1 MTTTQRHAAW
11 SGLRYGALGLP
22 LAFVALPL
30 YVYMPAYYAEQF
42 GASLAA
48 LGSVLLLVRIFDAV
62 TDPLMGYVA
71 DRLLTLSSS
80 RRMLAMGLGCVV
92 LLLGFL
98 GLFFPPPSVREGV
111 PLLVWCAAMLVV
123 AYLAYSALSITH
135 QAWAARL
142 QGGDLSQSRWVSWR
156 EAATLVGVVMASVLP
171 SVAGMPVTTVALALA
186 LVLAWLA
193 LRGAPHPLPHTV
205 QAHAGA
211 TASSAKGSAIV
222 TVASASGSPSGTTEG
237 LTWSRIAQPWCGA
250 AFRGLLGVFLL
261 NGIASAIPATL
272 LLFFVNDR
280 LQVPGYEGLFLATYF
295 VCAALSLPLWL
306 KVVARFGLGLSWML
320 GMVLSVLAFAGAAL
334 LGPGDIGPF
343 VLICAAS
350 GLALGADLAFP
361 TPLLARV
368 IRQEGASQGLEG
380 AYFGWW
386 NSASKLNLALAAG
399 LVLPLLQWLGYS
411 PGQQN
416 PQGLF
421 ALGLAYAV
429 VPCILKL
436 LAWAALWRWRR
447 QWDKEL

>member
-1 MTTTQRHAAW
+1 MTSGTSAARLA
-11 SGLRYGALGLP
+11 GLRYGALGLP

-42 GASLAA
+42 GAPLAA
-48 LGSVLLLVRIFDAV
+48 LGAVLLLVRIFDAV
-62 TDPLMGYVA
+62 TDPLMGYAA
-71 DRLLTLSSS
+71 DHLLAMSRS
-80 RRMLAMGLGCVV
+80 RRLLAMGLGCVV

-98 GLFFPPPSVREGV
+98 GLFFPPASLRQGSV
-111 PLLVWCAAMLVV
+111 LLGWCAAMLVV
-123 AYLAYSALSITH
+123 AYLAYSILSITH

-156 EAATLVGVVMASVLP
+156 EAATLVGVVLASVLP
-171 SVAGMPVTTVALALA
+171 SVAGMPVTTTVLGFA
-186 LVLAWLA
+186 LVLSWLA
-193 LRGAPHPLPHTV
+193 LRGAPQPVPLPCGN
-205 QAHAGA
+205 AE
-211 TASSAKGSAIV
+211 ASDAAP
-222 TVASASGSPSGTTEG
+222 AG
-237 LTWSRIAQPWCGA
+237 LTWRRLTQPWHGA

-280 LQVPGYEGLFLATYF
+280 LQAPGFEGMFLATYF
-295 VCAALSLPLWL
+295 VCAAASLPLWL
-306 KVVARFGLGLSWML
+306 KVVARIGLAAAWMS
-320 GMVLSVLAFAGAAL
+320 GMLLSVASFAGAAL
-334 LGPGDIGPF
+334 LGVGDVWPF
-343 VLICAAS
+343 LLICAAS

-368 IRQEGASQGLEG
+368 IRHDGASAGLEG

-411 PGQQN
+411 PGQHSA
-416 PQGLF
+416 QGLV
-421 ALGLAYAV
+421 ALSLAYAV

-436 LAWAALWRWRR
+436 LAWVALWCWRR
-447 QWDKEL
+447 RWDKEQ

>member
-1 MTTTQRHAAW
+1 MTSGTSAARLA
-11 SGLRYGALGLP
+11 GLRYGALGLP

-48 LGSVLLLVRIFDAV
+48 LGTVLLLVRIFDAV
-62 TDPLMGYVA
+62 TDPLMGYAA
-71 DRLLTLSSS
+71 DHLLAMSRSCRL
-80 RRMLAMGLGCVV
+80 LAMGLGCVV

-98 GLFFPPPSVREGV
+98 GLFFPPVSLRQGSA
-111 PLLVWCAAMLVV
+111 LLGWCAAMLVV

-142 QGGDLSQSRWVSWR
+142 HGGDLSQSRWVSWR
-156 EAATLVGVVMASVLP
+156 EAATLLGVVLASVLP
-171 SVAGMPVTTVALALA
+171 SVAGLPVTTTVLGFA
-186 LVLAWLA
+186 LVVSWLA
-193 LRGAPHPLPHTV
+193 LRGAPQPKAPGRV
-205 QAHAGA
+205 
-211 TASSAKGSAIV
+211 I
-222 TVASASGSPSGTTEG
+222 ASGPDDAGVPSSSPAVLGLSTDTSDSSFGNAAVPNAAPAG
-237 LTWSRIAQPWCGA
+237 LTWRRLVQPWHGA

-280 LQVPGYEGLFLATYF
+280 LQAPGFEGMFLAAYF
-295 VCAALSLPLWL
+295 VCAAASLPLWL
-306 KVVARFGLGLSWML
+306 KVVARIGLAAAWMS
-320 GMVLSVLAFAGAAL
+320 GMLLSVASFAGAAL
-334 LGPGDIGPF
+334 LGAGDVWPF
-343 VLICAAS
+343 LLICAAS

-368 IRQEGASQGLEG
+368 IRHDGASAGLEG

-411 PGQQN
+411 SGQHSA
-416 PQGLF
+416 QGLG
-421 ALGLAYAV
+421 ALNVAYAE
-429 VPCILKL
+429 VPWIMKL
-436 LAWAALWRWRR
+436 LG
-447 QWDKEL
+447 

>member
-1 MTTTQRHAAW
+1 MTSGTSAAHLA
-11 SGLRYGALGLP
+11 GLRYGALGLP

-42 GASLAA
+42 GAPLAA
-48 LGSVLLLVRIFDAV
+48 LGAVLLLVRIFDAV
-62 TDPLMGYVA
+62 TDPLMGYAA
-71 DRLLTLSSS
+71 DHLLAMSRS
-80 RRMLAMGLGCVV
+80 RRLLAMGLGCVV

-98 GLFFPPPSVREGV
+98 GLFFPPASLRQGSV
-111 PLLVWCAAMLVV
+111 LLGWCAAMLVV
-123 AYLAYSALSITH
+123 AYLAYSILSITH

-156 EAATLVGVVMASVLP
+156 EAATLVGVVLASVLP
-171 SVAGMPVTTVALALA
+171 SVAGMPVTTTVLGFA
-186 LVLAWLA
+186 LVLSWLA
-193 LRGAPHPLPHTV
+193 LRGAPQPVPLPCGN
-205 QAHAGA
+205 ADAPDA
-211 TASSAKGSAIV
+211 APA
-222 TVASASGSPSGTTEG
+222 G
-237 LTWSRIAQPWCGA
+237 LTWRRLTQPWRGA

-280 LQVPGYEGLFLATYF
+280 LQAPGFEGMFLAAYF
-295 VCAALSLPLWL
+295 VCAAASLPLWL
-306 KVVARFGLGLSWML
+306 KVVARIGLGAAWMS
-320 GMVLSVLAFAGAAL
+320 GMLLSVASFAGAAL
-334 LGPGDIGPF
+334 LGAGDVWPF
-343 VLICAAS
+343 LLICAAS

-368 IRQEGASQGLEG
+368 IRHDGASAGLEG

-411 PGQQN
+411 PGQQSVR
-416 PQGLF
+416 GLV

-436 LAWAALWRWRR
+436 LAWVALWCWRR
-447 QWDKEL
+447 RWDKEQ